1 MTRPQ
6 RGMTWDEIDRLRRL
20 VPAPVDRHLANWA
33 IWARHYRI
41 ETGHRS
47 RSTGFSGA
55 GMNSAEDM
63 EAECDAWAAEIAD
76 AVIDTLP
83 IVARQAIETVYA
95 GGRGWTLRHDLL
107 GAALIE
113 AGDLFWQRAK
123 RRGLL

>member
-1 MTRPQ
+1 
-6 RGMTWDEIDRLRRL
+6 MTWDEIDRLRRL

-33 IWARHYRI
+33 IWARHYRV
-41 ETGHRS
+41 EAGYRNRS
-47 RSTGFSGA
+47 AGFSGA
-55 GMNSAEDM
+55 GITSAEDM

-83 IVARQAIETVYA
+83 IQSRQAIEAVYA
-95 GGRGWTLRHDLL
+95 GGRGWTLRHELL
-107 GAALIE
+107 DVALVE

>member
-20 VPAPVDRHLANWA
+20 VPVPVDRHLANWSS
-33 IWARHYRI
+33 WARHYRVEI
-41 ETGHRS
+41 GHRS
-47 RSTGFSGA
+47 RSIGFSGT
-55 GMNSAEDM
+55 GMSSSEDL
-63 EAECDAWAAEIAD
+63 EAEVDAWAAEIAE

-83 IVARQAIETVYA
+83 IVARNAIQAVYA
-95 GGRGWTLRHDLL
+95 GGRGWTLRHELL
-107 GAALIE
+107 DAALVE